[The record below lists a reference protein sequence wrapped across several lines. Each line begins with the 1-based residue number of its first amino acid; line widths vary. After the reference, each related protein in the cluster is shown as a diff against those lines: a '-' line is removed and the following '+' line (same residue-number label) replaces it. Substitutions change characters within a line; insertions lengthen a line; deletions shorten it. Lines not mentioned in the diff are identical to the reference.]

1 MASMCFRPGRASR
14 RRPAH
19 LRSGLAGVVG
29 IALLLSACTTTS
41 GRPASTSTSAPSA
54 RVVVRPPASGAYF
67 GAYVRPD
74 GGRRTAVTDFERLIG
89 RKLDIDHVYYHWD
102 DAFPTADDRWDIQN
116 KRILFVSWQSETG
129 AGHKIPW
136 ADIAAGRQDSVI
148 DARAK
153 AVKALGVPIFLC
165 FEHEP
170 GVLVGREGSA
180 ADYVAAWRHVVA
192 RFAKDGAT
200 NVSWV
205 WTLTS
210 FSFRAQQD
218 GTTAGRTTPQAL
230 YPGDDVIDWISVDG
244 YNYSGCPGKNGPWRS
259 FAQVFGAWY
268 QWAEHRGKPL
278 MIAEFGLSEDPFVP
292 GRKGAWFD
300 QAAGQLAQF
309 PLIKALVY
317 FESTPRCNNLVTSSR
332 SALDGFR
339 RLVGARYLNP
349 PVPPG
354 Q

>member
-1 MASMCFRPGRASR
+1 V
-14 RRPAH
+14 
-19 LRSGLAGVVG
+19 GLLTV
-29 IALLLSACTTTS
+29 ALTVSACTTTS
-41 GRPASTSTSAPSA
+41 GRPAPTSSSPGPRA
-54 RVVVRPPASGAYF
+54 VVRAPASGAYF

-74 GGRRTAVTDFERLIG
+74 GGRQAAVTGFERLIG

-102 DAFPTADDRWDIQN
+102 DPFPTADDRWDVHS
-116 KRILFVSWQSETG
+116 KRILFISWQSETRG
-129 AGHKIPW
+129 GVKIPW

-148 DARAK
+148 DAHAR
-153 AVKALGVPIFLC
+153 AVKALGVPILLC

-170 GVLVGREGSA
+170 GVLIGREGTA

-192 RFAKDGAT
+192 RFAKDGAN

-210 FSFRAQQD
+210 FSFREQQN
-218 GTTAGRTTPQAL
+218 GNGAGKTNPQAV

-244 YNYSGCPGKNGPWRS
+244 YNYSGCPGKNVPWRS

-268 QWAEHRGKPL
+268 QWAQHRGKPL
-278 MIAEFGLSEDPFVP
+278 MIAEFGLSEDPVVP

-300 QAAGQLAQF
+300 QVATQLAQF

-317 FESTPRCNNLVTSSR
+317 FESTPRCNNLVTSSP
-332 SALDGFR
+332 SALQGFR
-339 RLVGARYLNP
+339 RLVGSHYLNP
-349 PVPPG
+349 PVPAG
-354 Q
+354 R